1 MILILTKKTNLH
13 FLLTIEN
20 LFNYRFLHYF
30 YEEIKSENYLM
41 ANIKNRRL
49 FTSYISITVIMSVV
63 LFLFGFFGIFFISSN
78 SMANSFKENFSVS
91 IFFKEDAKNIE
102 ITQLQNEI
110 LMSDYV
116 EKLKYVS
123 KDEAVLL
130 MKDEYGQDFIKELGF
145 NPLVNSIDF
154 NLKSEYVEATLLD
167 SISKLIENKNYID
180 EIVYD
185 KNLINIINDN
195 IKRISLWLMPSIII
209 LLIITF
215 LVINSSIRLSIY
227 SNRQLIKTMQLVG
240 ATKAFI
246 RKPFIKINI
255 FLSLISSIISISAI
269 ILLIYYIDLNISFV
283 DNISIESVITL
294 FIIILSLGLFIS
306 YISTF
311 FASQNILKIKADN
324 LDV

>member
-1 MILILTKKTNLH
+1 
-13 FLLTIEN
+13 
-20 LFNYRFLHYF
+20 
-30 YEEIKSENYLM
+30 M

-49 FTSYISITVIMSVV
+49 FTSYISITIIMSVV
-63 LFLFGFFGIFFISSN
+63 LFLFGFFGVFFISSN
-78 SMANSFKENFSVS
+78 SIANSFKENFSVS

-167 SISKLIENKNYID
+167 SISKLIENKNYVD

-269 ILLIYYIDLNISFV
+269 ILLIYYIDLNISIV

-294 FIIILSLGLFIS
+294 FLIILSLGLFIS

-311 FASQNILKIKADN
+311 FATQNILKIKADN

>member
-1 MILILTKKTNLH
+1 
-13 FLLTIEN
+13 
-20 LFNYRFLHYF
+20 
-30 YEEIKSENYLM
+30 M

-49 FTSYISITVIMSVV
+49 FTSYISITIIMSVV

-78 SMANSFKENFSVS
+78 SIANSFKENFSVS
-91 IFFKEDAKNIE
+91 IFFKEEAKNIE
-102 ITQLQNEI
+102 ITQLQNEL

-130 MKDEYGQDFIKELGF
+130 MKEEYGQDFIKELGF

-154 NLKSEYVEATLLD
+154 NLKSKYVDAISLD
-167 SISKLIENKNYID
+167 SISRLIEKKNYID

-195 IKRISLWLMPSIII
+195 IKRISLWLMPSIIM

-240 ATKAFI
+240 ATKVFI

-269 ILLIYYIDLNISFV
+269 ILSVYYIDLNISFIN
-283 DNISIESVITL
+283 NISIESVIIL
-294 FIIILSLGLFIS
+294 FLIIVSLGMFIS

-311 FASQNILKIKADN
+311 FATQNILKIKADN

>member
-1 MILILTKKTNLH
+1 
-13 FLLTIEN
+13 
-20 LFNYRFLHYF
+20 
-30 YEEIKSENYLM
+30 M

-49 FTSYISITVIMSVV
+49 FTSYISITIIMSVV

-78 SMANSFKENFSVS
+78 SIANSFKENFSVS

-145 NPLVNSIDF
+145 NPLVNSIDL

-180 EIVYD
+180 EIVYN
-185 KNLINIINDN
+185 KNLINLINDN

-294 FIIILSLGLFIS
+294 FLIILSLGLFIS

-311 FASQNILKIKADN
+311 FATQNILKIKADN

>member
-1 MILILTKKTNLH
+1 MTKKTNLH

-20 LFNYRFLHYF
+20 LFNYCFLHCF

-41 ANIKNRRL
+41 ANIQNRRL
-49 FTSYISITVIMSVV
+49 FTSYISITIIMSVV

-78 SMANSFKENFSVS
+78 SIANSFKENFSVS

-167 SISKLIENKNYID
+167 SISRLIENKNYVD

-185 KNLINIINDN
+185 KNLSTYFMGNDFF
-195 IKRISLWLMPSIII
+195 
-209 LLIITF
+209 LLKNLFRST
-215 LVINSSIRLSIY
+215 LSS
-227 SNRQLIKTMQLVG
+227 
-240 ATKAFI
+240 
-246 RKPFIKINI
+246 
-255 FLSLISSIISISAI
+255 
-269 ILLIYYIDLNISFV
+269 
-283 DNISIESVITL
+283 
-294 FIIILSLGLFIS
+294 
-306 YISTF
+306 
-311 FASQNILKIKADN
+311 
-324 LDV
+324 

>member
-1 MILILTKKTNLH
+1 
-13 FLLTIEN
+13 
-20 LFNYRFLHYF
+20 
-30 YEEIKSENYLM
+30 M

-49 FTSYISITVIMSVV
+49 FTSYISITIIMSVV

-78 SMANSFKENFSVS
+78 SIANSFKENFSVS

-167 SISKLIENKNYID
+167 SISRLIENKNYVD

-240 ATKAFI
+240 ATKTFI

-294 FIIILSLGLFIS
+294 FLIILSLGLFIS

-311 FASQNILKIKADN
+311 FATQNILKIKADN

>member
-1 MILILTKKTNLH
+1 
-13 FLLTIEN
+13 
-20 LFNYRFLHYF
+20 
-30 YEEIKSENYLM
+30 M

-49 FTSYISITVIMSVV
+49 FTSYISITIIMSVV

-78 SMANSFKENFSVS
+78 SIANSFKENFSVS

-167 SISKLIENKNYID
+167 SISRLIENKNYVD

-283 DNISIESVITL
+283 ENISIESVITL
-294 FIIILSLGLFIS
+294 FLIILSLGLFIS

-311 FASQNILKIKADN
+311 FATQNILKIKADN

>member
-1 MILILTKKTNLH
+1 
-13 FLLTIEN
+13 
-20 LFNYRFLHYF
+20 
-30 YEEIKSENYLM
+30 M

-49 FTSYISITVIMSVV
+49 FTSYISITIIMSVV

-78 SMANSFKENFSVS
+78 SIAKSFKENFSVS

-167 SISKLIENKNYID
+167 SISRLIENKNYVD

-294 FIIILSLGLFIS
+294 FLIILSLGLFIS

-311 FASQNILKIKADN
+311 FATQNILKIKADN

>member
-1 MILILTKKTNLH
+1 
-13 FLLTIEN
+13 
-20 LFNYRFLHYF
+20 
-30 YEEIKSENYLM
+30 M

-49 FTSYISITVIMSVV
+49 FTSYISITIIMSVV

-78 SMANSFKENFSVS
+78 SIANSFKENFSVS

-167 SISKLIENKNYID
+167 SISRLIENKNYVD

-283 DNISIESVITL
+283 DNISIESVIIL
-294 FIIILSLGLFIS
+294 FLIILSLGLFIS

-311 FASQNILKIKADN
+311 FATQNILKIKADN

>member
-1 MILILTKKTNLH
+1 
-13 FLLTIEN
+13 
-20 LFNYRFLHYF
+20 
-30 YEEIKSENYLM
+30 M

-49 FTSYISITVIMSVV
+49 FTSYISITIIMSVV
-63 LFLFGFFGIFFISSN
+63 LFLFGFFGVFFISSN
-78 SMANSFKENFSVS
+78 SIANSFKENFSVS

-102 ITQLQNEI
+102 ITQLQNEL

-130 MKDEYGQDFIKELGF
+130 MKEEYGQDFIKELGF
-145 NPLVNSIDF
+145 NPLVNSIDL
-154 NLKSEYVEATLLD
+154 NLKSEYVEETSLD
-167 SISKLIENKNYID
+167 SISRLIENKNYVD

-227 SNRQLIKTMQLVG
+227 SNRQIIKTMQLVG

-255 FLSLISSIISISAI
+255 FLSLISSVISISTI

-294 FIIILSLGLFIS
+294 FLIILSLGLFIS

-311 FASQNILKIKADN
+311 FATQNILKIKADN

>member
-1 MILILTKKTNLH
+1 
-13 FLLTIEN
+13 
-20 LFNYRFLHYF
+20 
-30 YEEIKSENYLM
+30 M

-49 FTSYISITVIMSVV
+49 FTSYISITIIMSVV

-78 SMANSFKENFSVS
+78 SLANSFKENFSVS

-123 KDEAVLL
+123 KDEAVLI

-154 NLKSEYVEATLLD
+154 NLKSEYVEAILLD
-167 SISKLIENKNYID
+167 SISKLIENKNYVD

-294 FIIILSLGLFIS
+294 FLIILSLGLFIS

-311 FASQNILKIKADN
+311 FATQNILKIKADN

>member
-1 MILILTKKTNLH
+1 
-13 FLLTIEN
+13 
-20 LFNYRFLHYF
+20 
-30 YEEIKSENYLM
+30 M

-78 SMANSFKENFSVS
+78 SIANSFKENFSVS

-154 NLKSEYVEATLLD
+154 NLKSEYVEVTLLD
-167 SISKLIENKNYID
+167 SISRLIENKNYVD

-283 DNISIESVITL
+283 ENISIES
-294 FIIILSLGLFIS
+294 IIILFLIIISLGLFIS

-311 FASQNILKIKADN
+311 FATQNILKIKADN

>member
-1 MILILTKKTNLH
+1 
-13 FLLTIEN
+13 
-20 LFNYRFLHYF
+20 
-30 YEEIKSENYLM
+30 M

-49 FTSYISITVIMSVV
+49 FTSYVSITIIMSVV

-78 SMANSFKENFSVS
+78 SIANSFKENFSVS

-154 NLKSEYVEATLLD
+154 NLKSKYVEATLLD
-167 SISKLIENKNYID
+167 SISRLIENKNYVD

-294 FIIILSLGLFIS
+294 FLIILSLGLFIS

-311 FASQNILKIKADN
+311 FATQNILKIKADN

>member
-1 MILILTKKTNLH
+1 
-13 FLLTIEN
+13 
-20 LFNYRFLHYF
+20 
-30 YEEIKSENYLM
+30 M

-49 FTSYISITVIMSVV
+49 FTSYISITIIMSVV

-78 SMANSFKENFSVS
+78 SIANSFKENFSVS

-167 SISKLIENKNYID
+167 SISKLIENKNYVD

-240 ATKAFI
+240 ATKVFI

-269 ILLIYYIDLNISFV
+269 ILLMYYIDLNISFIE
-283 DNISIESVITL
+283 NISIES
-294 FIIILSLGLFIS
+294 IIILFLIIICLGLFIS

-311 FASQNILKIKADN
+311 FATQNILKIKADN